1 MDGRE
6 DSARRYEILNLK
18 IEGIWLELVNINV
31 RILKIATALVVRD
44 LILIK
49 RINMIRDLTIYKI
62 RKYILKPIT
71 FSVKKLTMI

>member
-49 RINMIRDLTIYKI
+49 RIDMIRDLTISK
-62 RKYILKPIT
+62 
-71 FSVKKLTMI
+71 V

>member
-1 MDGRE
+1 MSI
-6 DSARRYEILNLK
+6 SAGSIKKQNK
-18 IEGIWLELVNINV
+18 FKNV